1 MAQSGGEAL
10 ELAEELGTVLA
21 RLYAFMRRAVLPREM
36 SPSQAL
42 ALATLRDL
50 GPQRVTDL
58 AELEG
63 VRQPTCTGL
72 VNAMEN
78 EGWVVRREDGS
89 DRRAVIVE
97 LTESGSDVLEA
108 ITDKRSSL
116 LKRYLSELSGQDRM
130 ALREAIPALS
140 KLIEVGAESDP
151 MLRQRHGIPK
161 RDAPAPVVGG
171 VAKA

>member
-1 MAQSGGEAL
+1 MGQSGGEAL
-10 ELAEELGTVLA
+10 ELAEELGSVLA

-58 AELEG
+58 AEFEG

-72 VNAMEN
+72 VNAMET

-97 LTESGSDVLEA
+97 LTDKGRDVLEA

-116 LKRYLSELSGQDRM
+116 LERYLSELSDQDRT
-130 ALREAIPALS
+130 ALRGAIPALS
-140 KLIEVGAESDP
+140 KLIELGAENDP
-151 MLRQRHGIPK
+151 ASRRRNAIPK
-161 RDAPAPVVGG
+161 RDAPAAPVGS

>member
-1 MAQSGGEAL
+1 MSHAGGEAL
-10 ELAEELGTVLA
+10 ELAEDLGSVLA

-72 VNAMEN
+72 INAMEN
-78 EGWVVRREDGS
+78 EGWVVRREDDS
-89 DRRAVIVE
+89 DRRAVLVE
-97 LTESGSDVLEA
+97 LTEMGNDVLEA

-116 LKRYLSELSGQDRM
+116 LERYLSELSGPDRM
-130 ALREAIPALS
+130 ALRDAIPALS
-140 KLIEVGAESDP
+140 KLIEIGAESDP
-151 MLRQRHGIPK
+151 ALRRRHGIPK
-161 RDAPAPVVGG
+161 RDAPAPAVGS